1 MLIPSVP
8 KDDVLGPFISSSSSS
23 TSPIMS
29 DFVIRLPVVVMM
41 VVPAVDILV
50 IDKDGEVV
58 MTGSESNFTSSIETS
73 VIVFV
78 EGVSESKNDT

>member
-8 KDDVLGPFISSSSSS
+8 KDVELGPFISSSSSS

-29 DFVIRLPVVVMM
+29 DFVIRLPVVVMI
-41 VVPAVDILV
+41 VVPAVEILV

-78 EGVSESKNDT
+78 EGVSEGKS